1 MKKAIISAMMLV
13 SVVFAG
19 SHAENHKLATRVPGI
34 RTVEYVKKAKSAKA
48 DSVNKVNA
56 QKVVKDSLVKEV
68 DKYIRK
74 RLKNFDKDI
83 SEHIANEC
91 LANDIDICFALAQA
105 QIETN
110 FGTTGIGKSRKSM
123 YGVYRSY
130 KSKKHSTSDW
140 IKLLKEKYLGS
151 KKTVKKLMDNY
162 ITLNG
167 QRYSQNPKYESI
179 LKSTYKTIKSTTNIY
194 RLQNTCSH
202 FYDS

>member
-1 MKKAIISAMMLV
+1 MKKTIISAMMLV

-19 SHAENHKLATRVPGI
+19 SHAENHKVATYVPGM
-34 RTVEYVKKAKSAKA
+34 RAEYVKKAVSAKA
-48 DSVNKVNA
+48 DSVNKENA
-56 QKVVKDSLVKEV
+56 HKVDLKDSLVEEV

-123 YGVYRSY
+123 YGVYRTY
-130 KSKKHSTSDW
+130 KTKKHSTSDW
-140 IKLLKEKYLGS
+140 IRLLKSNYLGS
-151 KKTVKKLMDNY
+151 KKSIKKLMENY
-162 ITLNG
+162 VTLNG
-167 QRYSQNPKYESI
+167 KRYSQNPRYESI
-179 LKSTYKTIKSTTNIY
+179 LKSTYQTIKSTTNIS
-194 RLQNTCSH
+194 RLQNECSH
-202 FYDS
+202 YYNS